1 MSSSPFSV
9 TPTQQSHGKR
19 ELLCRTVPY
28 DQLLLDG
35 TGFDPTRVA
44 CVELAPGDELYRLF
58 TEHICEASATRS
70 FALGVGRGRKG
81 CCGSDDDDDDAVGR
95 TAHKSLG
102 LGVFPF
108 EHEGKR
114 FAALHQTLGEP
125 VGSDCGA
132 TILRSLVLCAD
143 NIDDITALADELL
156 AKADKTDGR
165 KFTIYRWHCD
175 YQYWRREETATARL
189 LDSVVLPRKTK
200 DTLVNDLDDF
210 VSAGTRKWY
219 ENHGIPYKRSYLLFG
234 APGAGKTS
242 LVQALAG
249 RYKRSLAIL
258 TPSHPKMDDDGLKA
272 AVQRVPPKSIIVLED
287 VDAIFADGRT
297 KKDGDKSCVT
307 FSGVLNALDGVGGCA
322 GQIFVLT
329 TNHREKL
336 DPALIRCG
344 RVDMHIEFED
354 AKREQME
361 LMFRQFYPSA
371 PASLAED
378 FAGGLAKLL
387 GDNTV
392 SCAQLQHFFIQMRK
406 VPAAEAATLFA
417 KVIEEAEAHGKIKR
431 EKEAVDKEKEEQK
444 TAEGKQKKNGTKAKK
459 KEAGEEED
467 ESEEEEEEK
476 SEEEG
481 SKSKKCGKGSKGRKG
496 DTHVHVHMH

>member
-1 MSSSPFSV
+1 MSSSPFAV
-9 TPTQQSHGKR
+9 TPTQSGGTR

-28 DQLLLDG
+28 DPVLLDG
-35 TGFDPTRVA
+35 TGFDPARVA

-70 FALGVGRGRKG
+70 FSLGVGRGRKG
-81 CCGSDDDDDDAVGR
+81 CCASDDEADDDAVGR
-95 TAHKSLG
+95 TAQKSLG
-102 LGVFPF
+102 LGVFSF

-143 NIDDITALADELL
+143 DIEHITALADELL

-165 KFTIYRWHCD
+165 KFTVYRWHCD
-175 YQYWRREETATARL
+175 YQYWRREETAPARL

-200 DTLVNDLDDF
+200 DNLVSDLDDF

-219 ENHGIPYKRSYLLFG
+219 ADHGIPYKRSYLLFG

-287 VDAIFADGRT
+287 VDAIFADGRA

-336 DPALIRCG
+336 DPALVRCG

-354 AKREQME
+354 AKHEQME

-371 PASLAED
+371 PASLSQD
-378 FAGGLAKLL
+378 FASGLAKML
-387 GDNTV
+387 GENTV

-417 KVIEEAEAHGKIKR
+417 KVIEEAEAHGKMK
-431 EKEAVDKEKEEQK
+431 KEKEVAAKEKDDEEEESTEQK
-444 TAEGKQKKNGTKAKK
+444 KKKKGTKGKK
-459 KEAGEEED
+459 KEDSEEED
-467 ESEEEEEEK
+467 SEEE
-476 SEEEG
+476 
-481 SKSKKCGKGSKGRKG
+481 GSKGRKG